1 MVVKTPQ
8 FFFTYKTLDVKS
20 GGVDSLQLESKVNRI
35 YNTINS
41 KVADDV
47 VEVVYMTTDNTYLAI
62 ITSGAFCYCY
72 SMPTYQRKFV
82 IDVKMSNKQIARIM
96 KAFQENGTP
105 FDIETSCNT
114 FDRNWVTACALTNT
128 ADVLA
133 VGYYDG
139 FLYLINTNTKDILH
153 IVQAHV
159 DFIACLVFTK
169 NGLLLSGGADSNIK
183 VWGGFTEPV
192 LTSEYVFVKHTDK
205 ITSIRTFLI
214 KTSNKE
220 FVLSSDSDGIV
231 YYWEIGSY
239 KADKYLAVDS
249 NSLIDGNPDLVYTIV
264 PEGSCIMLK
273 QFSFNRKGC
282 IKKVVLRNFEGMDEI
297 SIQARFGFN
306 DSEIFQPKIKSF
318 IGIANGILVVWA
330 RADSVEFFDINNL
343 TKIYEIK
350 LSAIPNMIKLTKK
363 MNELL
368 LFYK

>member
-1 MVVKTPQ
+1 M
-8 FFFTYKTLDVKS
+8 
-20 GGVDSLQLESKVNRI
+20 NRI

-47 VEVVYMTTDNTYLAI
+47 VEAVYMTTDNTYLAI

-72 SMPTYQRKFV
+72 AMPTYQRKFV
-82 IDVKMSNKQIARIM
+82 LDVKMSNKQIARIM

-214 KTSNKE
+214 KTSTKE

-282 IKKVVLRNFEGMDEI
+282 IKKVVLRNFEGMDEV

-306 DSEIFQPKIKSF
+306 DSEIFQPKMKSF